1 METYKVHLWRRVMA
15 QKQSDVGQTRS
26 VLPFDL
32 NLTGVDFA
40 ATAKK
45 RMEGFANAQTEL
57 FQNWQE
63 ANQQW
68 LERVQ
73 VESNLASE
81 FSSRLTA
88 SRSIPGAMT
97 VYQDWARRRFEM
109 MAEDAKH
116 LMDNTQ
122 KLIQA
127 GAHVFTNG

>member
-1 METYKVHLWRRVMA
+1 MA
-15 QKQSDVGQTRS
+15 QKQTGSA
-26 VLPFDL
+26 FDL
-32 NLTGVDFA
+32 AAVDFA
-40 ATAKK
+40 ATARK
-45 RMEGFANAQTEL
+45 RLEGFANAQTEV

-73 VESNLASE
+73 VESNLTSE
-81 FSSRLTA
+81 FASRLTA
-88 SRSIPGAMT
+88 LRSIPEAMI

-109 MAEDAKH
+109 MADDAKH